1 MAISQAICN
10 SFKQQL
16 FEALHDFNNPGGDT
30 FFLALYTSAANLDA
44 TTTAY
49 TTAGEVSSTGTN
61 YPAGGS
67 ALTSSNPVL
76 SGSTAIL
83 NFANLTFPSVTLTA
97 RGCLI
102 YNTTTTPSNAS
113 VAVFDFGSDKT
124 ATDGDFTIIF
134 PAATATTAVIRLT

>member
-30 FFLALYTSAANLDA
+30 FFLALYTSAASLDA
-44 TTTAY
+44 TTTTY
-49 TTAGEVSSTGTN
+49 TTGGEVSSTGTN

-102 YNTTTTPSNAS
+102 YNTTTTPSNAA

-134 PAATATTAVIRLT
+134 PAATSTTAVIRLT

>member
-10 SFKQQL
+10 TFKQEL
-16 FEALHDFNNPGGDT
+16 FQAVHNFNNPGGNT
-30 FFLALYTSAANLDA
+30 FYLALYTSSATIGAA
-44 TTTAY
+44 TTAY
-49 TTAGEVSSTGTN
+49 TSSGEVSSVGTN

-67 ALTSSNPVL
+67 ALTSVSPAL

-102 YNTTTTPSNAS
+102 YNSTATNKS

-124 ATDGDFTIIF
+124 ATDGDFTVIF
-134 PAATATTAVIRLT
+134 PAATASTAVIRLT

>member
-16 FEALHDFNNPGGDT
+16 FQALHDFNNPGGDT
-30 FFLALYTSAANLDA
+30 FYLALYTSAASIDA
-44 TTTAY
+44 STTTY
-49 TTAGEVSSTGTN
+49 VTTGEVSSSGTN

-67 ALTSSNPVL
+67 ALTSISPAL

-83 NFANLTFPSVTLTA
+83 DFNDLTFPSVTLTA

-134 PAATATTAVIRLT
+134 PAPTASTAVIRLT